1 MTLVE
6 ALAAH
11 DAIPADKRNNNC
23 VQDAQW
29 RLRDMIKLAERVE
42 RNTEEAPS
50 YVVKAVR
57 DLRSWL

>member
-1 MTLVE
+1 MTIAE
-6 ALAAH
+6 AITAH

-29 RLRDMIKLAERVE
+29 RLRDAIKLAD
-42 RNTEEAPS
+42 TIGHTEAPS
-50 YVVKAVR
+50 YVVKAVH